1 MPVTWHRPAR
11 WWDWCMSGDDK
22 KRIEPI
28 FTNTKYKLADNK
40 MWGKMVRKVDKSD
53 KDVFSRC
60 QQYMIWRYRNIFEKN
75 ICMNV
80 CTKT

>member
-40 MWGKMVRKVDKSD
+40 MWAR
-53 KDVFSRC
+53 
-60 QQYMIWRYRNIFEKN
+60 W
-75 ICMNV
+75 
-80 CTKT
+80 